1 MVSAEPLKKE
11 MTVYIKINVIN
22 MYVIILMSR
31 RHLHAVITCYT
42 EVRIIY
48 KSASIQKSSL

>member
-11 MTVYIKINVIN
+11 MTVYIKINAIN

-31 RHLHAVITCYT
+31 MDLHAVITCYT
-42 EVRIIY
+42 EVGIIY